1 LPGHEDLVHQR
12 DRGGVRRRRCRRGPA
27 RAGAVLRRP
36 DRGQV
41 PAGRRRLRR
50 RLPAQGPAG
59 PAGTRRG
66 AGGGPRAAVPGRGRR
81 DQQPVPG
88 APGGAG
94 PAGVRRGAGRATDL
108 RARRGFQ
115 TALRRRPGLAGAGGG
130 GRAGAGGVPG
140 DRLRPEGQRQRP
152 QAVPHAGVR
161 ALRTRG
167 GARRGPAAPPHRLA
181 GVPRRRPGVVLRPGG
196 AARHRG
202 RPEHAR
208 PGPLAGRRLALPGAR
223 TPPARRGHRRGRG
236 GGGVSTQFP
245 LVSVVIPN
253 YNYAATLGPCIRAV
267 QAQTYPNLEI
277 VVADDCSTDN
287 SVEIARSLGARV
299 VRTPGNSGQAV
310 ARNLGAAKARGEILF
325 FVDSDLVLAPDAVAN
340 AVELL
345 QADPRTGA
353 VCGLNDPDPL
363 IRDGRL
369 KEYRAL
375 QYHYWSLTPDGIVPV
390 LFSAMFAVR
399 ADVFAE
405 LGPFDPRLRWSEE
418 FEYGHRISRRYHI
431 RLSERV
437 RGRHDPDATLGGLL
451 RKLFHRGRVRVPLY
465 AQTRRFAR
473 GFETGPRAL
482 GSVAALLG

>member
-1 LPGHEDLVHQR
+1 M
-12 DRGGVRRRRCRRGPA
+12 
-27 RAGAVLRRP
+27 
-36 DRGQV
+36 
-41 PAGRRRLRR
+41 
-50 RLPAQGPAG
+50 
-59 PAGTRRG
+59 
-66 AGGGPRAAVPGRGRR
+66 
-81 DQQPVPG
+81 
-88 APGGAG
+88 
-94 PAGVRRGAGRATDL
+94 
-108 RARRGFQ
+108 
-115 TALRRRPGLAGAGGG
+115 
-130 GRAGAGGVPG
+130 
-140 DRLRPEGQRQRP
+140 
-152 QAVPHAGVR
+152 
-161 ALRTRG
+161 
-167 GARRGPAAPPHRLA
+167 
-181 GVPRRRPGVVLRPGG
+181 
-196 AARHRG
+196 
-202 RPEHAR
+202 
-208 PGPLAGRRLALPGAR
+208 
-223 TPPARRGHRRGRG
+223 
-236 GGGVSTQFP
+236 STQFP

-482 GSVAALLG
+482 GSVAALLGVLAVPVPVALGAAWAVLPAALLAGSVVADLGMYRFVRARRGVPFLLYFLGVHFLVNLTIAAAVGAGALQWLASRRFRRLYDDCPVPAPRPATAEVTG